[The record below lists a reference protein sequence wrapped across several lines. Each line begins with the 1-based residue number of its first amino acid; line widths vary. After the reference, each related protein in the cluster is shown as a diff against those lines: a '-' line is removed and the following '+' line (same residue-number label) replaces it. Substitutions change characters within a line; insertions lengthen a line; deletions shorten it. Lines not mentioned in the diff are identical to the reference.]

1 MYIIE
6 FDFFSAIRIVS
17 FACTC
22 IYQISTW

>member
-6 FDFFSAIRIVS
+6 FDFFRAVRIVS

-22 IYQISTW
+22 ISQISTW